1 MLAKCPNTVR
11 VLRLL
16 NFGKQKF
23 FNASVLKGTYRRH
36 FCTLRAKFW
45 SLAAAEQ
52 RFISLAI

>member
-23 FNASVLKGTYRRH
+23 FNAFMLAGTRGLH
-36 FCTLRAKFW
+36 FCASGAKFW
-45 SLAAAEQ
+45 SSSAKD
-52 RFISLAI
+52 